1 MKTKNFVVEVI
12 QSEDGV
18 RTFIVRELAPAP
30 NVPPVTRFVTSDPS
44 ELATFFGSSEL
55 ISTDNKNN

>member
-55 ISTDNKNN
+55 IPTDNKNN

>member
-1 MKTKNFVVEVI
+1 MKTKNFVIEVI

-30 NVPPVTRFVTSDPS
+30 NVPPVTRFVTKDAS
-44 ELATFFGSSEL
+44 ELAMFFGSSEL
-55 ISTDNKNN
+55 IPTDNKNN